1 MRESLVKKRTRK
13 PRMVIRGSE
22 VTVAAPDG
30 LKLMEAFDRAVPKAR
45 QQALDEEMSA
55 LLNQSDEHVEVE
67 GITLRKLE

>member
-22 VTVAAPDG
+22 VTVAAPDV

-45 QQALDEEMSA
+45 QQELDIEMSA
-55 LLNQSDEHVEVE
+55 LLNQSEEHVEVE